1 MEAYINIF
9 QDDEVGYCL
18 TVTDTD
24 DRTYALF
31 EEMELQG
38 GGYTWE
44 GIVTAL
50 AEMRMPEAVLKL
62 RIGAEADN
70 MYVYCPDRAVLERL
84 AQLRSG
90 FKTPFGTAVHSVFAR
105 FSRAP
110 TPEKGVLKPLLI
122 RDACADHDLLK
133 AAMKHAGED
142 LE

>member
-1 MEAYINIF
+1 MEACINIF
-9 QDDEVGYCL
+9 QDEDFGFCL

-31 EEMELQG
+31 EELELQG

-50 AEMRMPEAVLKL
+50 AEMRMPEVLPLL

-70 MYVYCPDRAVLERL
+70 MYADCPDRGVLERL
-84 AQLRSG
+84 AQ
-90 FKTPFGTAVHSVFAR
+90 
-105 FSRAP
+105 
-110 TPEKGVLKPLLI
+110 LI
-122 RDACADHDLLK
+122 RDACADHELLK
-133 AAMKHAGED
+133 AAIKHAGEN

>member
-9 QDDEVGYCL
+9 QDDDVGFCL

-31 EEMELQG
+31 EELELQG

-50 AEMRMPEAVLKL
+50 AELRMPEALPTL
-62 RIGAEADN
+62 QIGAEADN
-70 MYVYCPDRAVLERL
+70 MYAYCPDRGVLERL
-84 AQLRSG
+84 AQ
-90 FKTPFGTAVHSVFAR
+90 V
-105 FSRAP
+105 
-110 TPEKGVLKPLLI
+110 I
-122 RDACADHDLLK
+122 REACADHELLK
-133 AAMKHAGED
+133 AAMKHAGEN